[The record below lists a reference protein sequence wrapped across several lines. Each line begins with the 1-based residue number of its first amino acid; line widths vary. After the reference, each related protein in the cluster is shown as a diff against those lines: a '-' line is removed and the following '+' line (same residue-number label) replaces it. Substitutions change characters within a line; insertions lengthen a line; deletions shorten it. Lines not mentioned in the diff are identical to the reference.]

1 MLFIDCSILRGNE
14 DARNDVE
21 SARAAFAT
29 LRQYQKTDDIRVLDL
44 LSRNCSITFTIIGPK
59 IKRTVVVPSDVFRA
73 RVRKEI
79 ALKRGNNDS
88 YEDVKFSTQGTK
100 VSVTATVRTSRS
112 GDTER
117 FFAAYGRDDKR
128 ILKIQELKIAVF
140 APYSYTDAELR
151 EMFVKRVQP
160 EYPYSARALRHVGH
174 GTFRLAVNEQGRVSS
189 VKTVKSTGY
198 TELDRS
204 CLVALGQ
211 WQAKPGTAI
220 G

>member
-1 MLFIDCSILRGNE
+1 
-14 DARNDVE
+14 
-21 SARAAFAT
+21 
-29 LRQYQKTDDIRVLDL
+29 
-44 LSRNCSITFTIIGPK
+44 
-59 IKRTVVVPSDVFRA
+59 
-73 RVRKEI
+73 
-79 ALKRGNNDS
+79 LKLGNNDS

-100 VSVTATVRTSRS
+100 VSVTATVRSSRS

-128 ILKIQELKIAVF
+128 ILKIQELKMAVF
-140 APYSYTDAELR
+140 APYSYTAAEFR

-160 EYPYSARALRHVGH
+160 EYPYSARALRHVEH

-211 WQAKPGTAI
+211 WQAKPGTKRVVDVPVEFTTGSGNTSPSQTWNLPPPISNRLGPAVP
-220 G
+220 